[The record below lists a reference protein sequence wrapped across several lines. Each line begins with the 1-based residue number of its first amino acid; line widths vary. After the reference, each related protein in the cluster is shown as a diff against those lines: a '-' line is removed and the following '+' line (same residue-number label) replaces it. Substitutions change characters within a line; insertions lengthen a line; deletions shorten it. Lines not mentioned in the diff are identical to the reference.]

1 MAGLSFLRYLGGCLL
16 ILVALGALVRAAVHL
31 RSVLVGW
38 QGAPA
43 RLVEVT
49 IGGSI
54 VTAGALALGS
64 LRILAGWPAAAARFV
79 RVLPGDYQRVLEAQA
94 RMLATGM
101 SPDEA
106 AMAAFEENATRLAR
120 VGGA

>member
-1 MAGLSFLRYLGGCLL
+1 MCSSDLVHDVDGDFARRCNMEMVSLAPLADPDEIAEVRLL
-16 ILVALGALVRAAVHL
+16 IERHVAATGSELGA
-31 RSVLVGW
+31 
-38 QGAPA
+38 
-43 RLVEVT
+43 
-49 IGGSI
+49 
-54 VTAGALALGS
+54 
-64 LRILAGWPAAAARFV
+64 RILAGWPAAAARFV

>member
-1 MAGLSFLRYLGGCLL
+1 MTGVQTCALPICE
-16 ILVALGALVRAAVHL
+16 LGA
-31 RSVLVGW
+31 
-38 QGAPA
+38 
-43 RLVEVT
+43 
-49 IGGSI
+49 
-54 VTAGALALGS
+54 
-64 LRILAGWPAAAARFV
+64 RILAGWPAAAGRFV

-120 VGGA
+120 VGGG